1 MKKLFVIF
9 VCLFMFYGCSEN
21 VDEPKKEVA
30 NVNRITCADV
40 NGLVNE
46 GAILIDV
53 RTSEEYNTDHIENAI
68 NVNSETIKYTIKKYV
83 DDYNTP
89 VIVYCQS
96 GRRSAKSADILVN
109 LGYTKVY
116 DMGGIIGCYGEE

>member
-1 MKKLFVIF
+1 
-9 VCLFMFYGCSEN
+9 
-21 VDEPKKEVA
+21 
-30 NVNRITCADV
+30 VNRITCADV

-116 DMGGIIGCYGEE
+116 DMGGITGCYGEE